1 MKNGGTAL
9 KSNANRESVLQ
20 KNQSYATEITDLTV
34 EGNGVCHIQ
43 GMTVFVPHTAP
54 GDQVRVKIVKVCKQY
69 AFGIIEEMEMPA
81 SCRIESD
88 CPYPACGGCTFR
100 HISYAAELQWKE
112 KLVQDAFHRIGKLH
126 PEFLPIVGGGQRSHY
141 RNKAQYPVAVGADG
155 KPVCGFYAKRSHRVI
170 PVRDCQLQPVL
181 FQQVLDVILQYVAE
195 KSISVYQEETG
206 TGILRHI
213 YLRQGWHTG
222 ELMVC
227 LVVRKPIERQ
237 LKGLIER
244 LTAAFPQVKS
254 IVMNCNPARTN
265 VILGEKNV
273 LLWGSETITDILCGN
288 RIFLSPHAFYQVNT
302 EQAERLYG
310 IAKEFAA
317 LQGTERLLDLYC
329 GAGTIG
335 LSMADAAA
343 SVLGVEIVPQAVE
356 NAKENARQSGI
367 SNAEFLCGDAGT
379 VAQKLEQEQL
389 QPDVIVVDPP
399 RKGCDQNALD
409 AMAKMHPERIVM
421 ISCHP
426 ATAARDC
433 AVLQEMGYAV
443 QKVQPVDLFP
453 GTGHVECVVLL
464 SQQKA

>member
-1 MKNGGTAL
+1 MHLESSKKWKHRQVVGLNQIAPIRHAVDVLSGIFPMQQNCSGKKNWCRMHFIGL
-9 KSNANRESVLQ
+9 ES
-20 KNQSYATEITDLTV
+20 
-34 EGNGVCHIQ
+34 CIQ
-43 GMTVFVPHTAP
+43 NF
-54 GDQVRVKIVKVCKQY
+54 
-69 AFGIIEEMEMPA
+69 
-81 SCRIESD
+81 CRLSGE
-88 CPYPACGGCTFR
+88 
-100 HISYAAELQWKE
+100 
-112 KLVQDAFHRIGKLH
+112 
-126 PEFLPIVGGGQRSHY
+126 RSHY
-141 RNKAQYPVAVGADG
+141 RNKAQYPVAVEADG

-170 PVRDCQLQPVL
+170 PVRDCQLQLVL

-206 TGILRHI
+206 TGILRHV

-244 LTAAFPQVKS
+244 LTTAFPQVKS

-288 RIFLSPHAFYQVNT
+288 RISLSPHAFYQVNT

-409 AMAKMHPERIVM
+409 AMAKMQPERIVM

-433 AVLQEMGYAV
+433 AVLQEMGYVV

-453 GTGHVECVVLL
+453 GTGHVECVVLM
-464 SQQKA
+464 SRKQG

>member
-1 MKNGGTAL
+1 
-9 KSNANRESVLQ
+9 
-20 KNQSYATEITDLTV
+20 
-34 EGNGVCHIQ
+34 
-43 GMTVFVPHTAP
+43 
-54 GDQVRVKIVKVCKQY
+54 
-69 AFGIIEEMEMPA
+69 MERKTGAGCISSDWKAA
-81 SCRIESD
+81 SRIFADCR
-88 CPYPACGGCTFR
+88 
-100 HISYAAELQWKE
+100 
-112 KLVQDAFHRIGKLH
+112 GK
-126 PEFLPIVGGGQRSHY
+126 QRSHY
-141 RNKAQYPVAVGADG
+141 RNKAQYPVAVEADG

-206 TGILRHI
+206 TGILRHV

-244 LTAAFPQVKS
+244 LTTAFPQVKS

-265 VILGEKNV
+265 VILGKRMFC
-273 LLWGSETITDILCGN
+273 CGDRKRL
-288 RIFLSPHAFYQVNT
+288 RIFFAATEFLFLHAFYQVNT

-343 SVLGVEIVPQAVE
+343 SVLG
-356 NAKENARQSGI
+356 
-367 SNAEFLCGDAGT
+367 
-379 VAQKLEQEQL
+379 
-389 QPDVIVVDPP
+389 
-399 RKGCDQNALD
+399 
-409 AMAKMHPERIVM
+409 
-421 ISCHP
+421 
-426 ATAARDC
+426 
-433 AVLQEMGYAV
+433 
-443 QKVQPVDLFP
+443 
-453 GTGHVECVVLL
+453 
-464 SQQKA
+464 

>member
-1 MKNGGTAL
+1 
-9 KSNANRESVLQ
+9 
-20 KNQSYATEITDLTV
+20 
-34 EGNGVCHIQ
+34 
-43 GMTVFVPHTAP
+43 
-54 GDQVRVKIVKVCKQY
+54 
-69 AFGIIEEMEMPA
+69 
-81 SCRIESD
+81 
-88 CPYPACGGCTFR
+88 
-100 HISYAAELQWKE
+100 
-112 KLVQDAFHRIGKLH
+112 
-126 PEFLPIVGGGQRSHY
+126 
-141 RNKAQYPVAVGADG
+141 
-155 KPVCGFYAKRSHRVI
+155 
-170 PVRDCQLQPVL
+170 
-181 FQQVLDVILQYVAE
+181 
-195 KSISVYQEETG
+195 
-206 TGILRHI
+206 
-213 YLRQGWHTG
+213 
-222 ELMVC
+222 MVC

-288 RIFLSPHAFYQVNT
+288 RISLSPHAFYQVNT

-409 AMAKMHPERIVM
+409 AMAKMQPERIVM

-433 AVLQEMGYAV
+433 AVLQEMGYVV

-453 GTGHVECVVLL
+453 GTGHVETVVLL
-464 SQQKA
+464 SHKKPDGHINVKVEFGEGEGKVPLDNIAKRAEEYKPKERVTYKMIKEYIEAKYGFKVHTAYIAEVKRDLGLPMYDAPNAVEELKQPRKHPTAEKVEAIKDALKHFEVI

>member
-1 MKNGGTAL
+1 M
-9 KSNANRESVLQ
+9 
-20 KNQSYATEITDLTV
+20 
-34 EGNGVCHIQ
+34 
-43 GMTVFVPHTAP
+43 
-54 GDQVRVKIVKVCKQY
+54 
-69 AFGIIEEMEMPA
+69 EEP
-81 SCRIESD
+81 
-88 CPYPACGGCTFR
+88 F
-100 HISYAAELQWKE
+100 
-112 KLVQDAFHRIGKLH
+112 
-126 PEFLPIVGGGQRSHY
+126 HY
-141 RNKAQYPVAVGADG
+141 RNKAQYPVAVEADG

-206 TGILRHI
+206 TGILRHV

-244 LTAAFPQVKS
+244 LTTAFPQVKS

-288 RIFLSPHAFYQVNT
+288 RISLSPHAFYQVNT

-409 AMAKMHPERIVM
+409 AMAKMQPERIVM

-433 AVLQEMGYAV
+433 AVLQEMGYVV

-453 GTGHVECVVLL
+453 GTGHVECVVLM
-464 SQQKA
+464 SRKQG